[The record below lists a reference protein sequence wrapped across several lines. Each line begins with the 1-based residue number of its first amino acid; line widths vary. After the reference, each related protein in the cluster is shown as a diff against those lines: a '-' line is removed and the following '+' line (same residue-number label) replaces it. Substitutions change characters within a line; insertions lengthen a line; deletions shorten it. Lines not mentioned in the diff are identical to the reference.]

1 MNTEN
6 ISSTTK
12 NTKICPTCGTRLSEN
27 ATRCLV
33 CGQTFDKDETTA
45 APAATKKQKPEPAVR
60 EARMPELTL
69 SLPVA
74 IGLVIIMLAI
84 GAAIV
89 FGVLR
94 GTGRVTEPTETP
106 TVTLTPTLTLT
117 PTEAPTST
125 PMPSPTPLP
134 PLEYTV
140 SEGDYCSTIAAI
152 FNVSIQSIVLANN
165 LPADCGTL
173 YVGQVLL
180 VPQPTPTASP
190 LPTSTLSGI
199 DATRE
204 ACEKYEYVVSA
215 NDTLSGIAGSFN
227 VSMAA
232 IKEWN
237 GLVGDVV
244 YQGQPLTIPLCQ
256 RNPTPGPT
264 PTATLPPPY
273 QAPNLLLP
281 ADGEAFTAVNNT
293 ITLQWASVGTL
304 RDGEAYGVTMEDV
317 TDGTGRKQTSYVT
330 DTKFI
335 VPSAFRP
342 AGNTPHIIRWWVVP
356 VRQAGT
362 TREGEPRWENY
373 GDPSEERVFS
383 WFGGAPVSTP
393 AP

>member
-6 ISSTTK
+6 TSSTTR

-33 CGQTFDKDETTA
+33 CGQTFDKGETTA
-45 APAATKKQKPEPAVR
+45 PPAAKSQKPESAVR

-74 IGLVIIMLAI
+74 IGLVVIMLAI

-89 FGVLR
+89 YGVLS
-94 GTGRVTEPTETP
+94 GTDQIQPPTETP
-106 TVTLTPTLTLT
+106 TETTTPTLTLT

-190 LPTSTLSGI
+190 LPTSTLSGLA
-199 DATRE
+199 ATRD

-237 GLVGDVV
+237 GLTGDVV

-273 QAPNLLLP
+273 QAAPLLLP
-281 ADGEAFTAVNNT
+281 ADGEAFTEVNNT

-304 RDGEAYGVTMEDV
+304 RDGEAYGVTVEDV

-335 VPSAFRP
+335 VPSTFRP

-362 TREGEPRWENY
+362 TINGEAIWENY
-373 GDPSEERVFS
+373 GTPSEARVFS
-383 WFGGAPVSTP
+383 WFGGGAVTTP
-393 AP
+393 SP

>member
-6 ISSTTK
+6 TSSNTK

-33 CGQTFDKDETTA
+33 CGQTFDKGESTA
-45 APAATKKQKPEPAVR
+45 APAAAKSKKPEPAVR

-84 GAAIV
+84 GAGIV

-94 GTGRVTEPTETP
+94 GTGSIAEPTEVP
-106 TVTLTPTLTLT
+106 TETLTPTVTLT

-173 YVGQVLL
+173 YVGQVLN

-190 LPTSTLSGI
+190 LPTSTLSGM

-204 ACEKYEYVVSA
+204 ACEKYEYVVGE
-215 NDTLSGIAGSFN
+215 NDTLSGIAGSFD
-227 VSMAA
+227 VSMDS
-232 IKEWN
+232 IREWN
-237 GLVGDVV
+237 GLTGDVV

-281 ADGEAFTAVNNT
+281 ADGEAFTAVNDT

-304 RDGEAYGVTMEDV
+304 RDGEAYGVTVEDV
-317 TDGTGRKQTSYVT
+317 TDGTGRKETDYVT

-342 AGNTPHIIRWWVVP
+342 AGDMPHIIRWWVVP

-362 TREGEPRWENY
+362 TIDGEPIWESY

-383 WFGGAPVSTP
+383 WFGGEAVSTP